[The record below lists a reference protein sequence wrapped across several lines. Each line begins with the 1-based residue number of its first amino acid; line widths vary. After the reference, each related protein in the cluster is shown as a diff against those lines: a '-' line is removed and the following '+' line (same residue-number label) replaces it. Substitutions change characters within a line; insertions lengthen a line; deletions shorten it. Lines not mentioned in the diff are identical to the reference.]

1 MKGGEEMSEFVHL
14 HLHTEYSLLDGACRI
29 KDIPLRAKEC
39 GHNAVA
45 ITDHGVMYGV
55 IAFYNECKK
64 QGIKPIIGCEVY
76 VASNSRFERSVS
88 RDNSKYN
95 HLVLLCKNEVGYRNL
110 VYLVSKGFTEGF
122 YSRPRIDLELLREH
136 SEGLI
141 GLSACLAGRIPSLLL
156 RGEYDAAC
164 AAAGEMSEIFGKDNF
179 YIELQDHGLSDQHQ
193 ILPELL
199 RLADECELPVVATND
214 CHYLRR
220 ENARTQAVLM
230 CIQTNTSILDGR
242 PVGFETDEF
251 YYKTTDEMK
260 MLFAKYEGA
269 IENTQRI
276 ADMCELELSF
286 DGYKLPKYPIA
297 SNLSAREYLRQIT
310 FEGLKKR
317 LEDKNIIYRDDEQVY
332 LDRIEYELG
341 VIDSMGYSDYFLIVW
356 DYVNFAHRNSIPVG
370 PGRGSGAGSLVAYL
384 VGITDIDP
392 IRFDLLFE
400 RFLNPERVS
409 MPDIDIDFCY
419 NRRDE
424 VIRYMFDK
432 YGEDHVSQIIA
443 FGTLGAKAVVRDV
456 GRVMGMSYADV
467 DVVAKAIPR
476 DPSVTLDDAIALPE
490 LKALYDSSPQIKS
503 LIDTA
508 RELEGMPRNIT
519 IHAAGIVVSDKPITE
534 YLPLATS
541 NGAIVTQFDMDTV
554 AMLGLLKFDF
564 LALRYLTIIDDASK
578 SIRER
583 LPDFDLNA
591 IPLDDPK
598 TYKLISDGNTLG
610 IFQLESGGMRQML
623 TELAPD
629 RFEDI
634 IAAIALYRPG
644 PMDSIPQ
651 YIEAR
656 HSDGDIDYPHPLLE
670 PILSSTYGCIVYQ
683 EQVMSIFRV
692 IAGYTYG
699 HADVVRRSI
708 SKKKGDV
715 LKSEKD
721 NFMNGAI
728 ANGVSEEIAEKL
740 FDDMASF
747 ANYAFNKSHAA
758 AYALIS
764 YRTAYLKAHYP
775 CEYMAA
781 LITSVLGNMTKLA
794 EYIAECSKYR
804 IKVLPPDINESRL
817 LFYPNGEN
825 IVFGLL
831 ALKNVGQQFIE
842 NILRERTTG
851 GRFSDFASFIARM
864 SQYDLNKRMVES
876 LIKVG
881 AFDKLGVYRSRL
893 LASYE
898 SIMNTEQQKNR
909 NNLTGQL
916 DLFSN
921 VVASADVTPQFD
933 YPKLPEVSAKEKLK
947 MEKEV
952 AGMCFSGNLLD
963 SYSKHLSALNA
974 AKISE
979 LLDLD
984 AVAEKQTVRAAGII
998 TSVSYK
1004 NTRKNE
1010 KMAFFSIEDKYGE
1023 IECIAFPAQLE
1034 RNSSKIAED
1043 NAVCVEGNISV
1054 REDEDPKIL
1063 LGRMVLL
1070 SEDFEYGEMLTDSAS
1085 ASPGRNA
1092 GTGAS
1097 EKARTGSGK
1106 IADRS
1111 DSPTQTAAPQRTGY
1125 IKAEKAYMRVPD
1137 LSSRE
1142 YLKAK
1147 NLVNIFE
1154 GSVKVIFYDTSSSS
1168 YIPYDRGVELS
1179 EYVYGELAEIL
1190 GKENLVIK

>member
-1 MKGGEEMSEFVHL
+1 MSGFVHL
-14 HLHTEYSLLDGACRI
+14 HLHSEYSLLDGACRI
-29 KDIPLRAKEC
+29 KDIPLRAAEC
-39 GHNAVA
+39 GHTAVA

-64 QGIKPIIGCEVY
+64 HGIKPIIGCEVY
-76 VASNSRFERSVS
+76 VASNSRFERSMG
-88 RDNSKYN
+88 RDSSKYN
-95 HLVLLCKNEVGYRNL
+95 HLVLLCKNETGYKNL
-110 VYLVSKGFTEGF
+110 TYLVSKGFTEGF

-141 GLSACLAGRIPSLLL
+141 ALSACLAGRIPSLLL
-156 RGEYDAAC
+156 RGEYSEACLAAKELS
-164 AAAGEMSEIFGKDNF
+164 GIFGKDNF

-193 ILPELL
+193 ILPDLV
-199 RLADECELPVVATND
+199 RLADECSLPLVATND

-242 PVGFETDEF
+242 PAGFETDEF
-251 YYKTTDEMK
+251 YYKNTDEMR
-260 MLFAKYEGA
+260 MLFSKYEGA
-269 IENTQRI
+269 IENTLKI
-276 ADMCELELSF
+276 ADRCNLELSF
-286 DGYKLPKYPIA
+286 EGYKLPRYPVPNGI
-297 SNLSAREYLRQIT
+297 SAANYLRKKTI
-310 FEGLKKR
+310 EGLDKR
-317 LEDKNIIYRDDEQVY
+317 VNNKSIVFCGDRQVY
-332 LDRIEYELG
+332 LDRIEYELS
-341 VIDSMGYSDYFLIVW
+341 VIERMGYSDYFLIVW
-356 DYVNFAHRNSIPVG
+356 DYVNFAHKNSIPVG

-409 MPDIDIDFCY
+409 MPDIDVDFCY

-443 FGTLGAKAVVRDV
+443 FGTLGAKAVIRDV

-467 DVVAKAIPR
+467 DVVAKAVPR
-476 DPSVTLDDAIALPE
+476 DPSITLEDALSLPE
-490 LKALYDSSPQIKS
+490 LKSLYESSLQVKS

-519 IHAAGIVVSDKPITE
+519 IHAAGIVVSDKPLTE

-564 LALRYLTIIDDASK
+564 LALRYLTIIDDAVK
-578 SIRER
+578 AVRER
-583 LPDFDLNA
+583 YPDFDINA
-591 IPLDDPK
+591 LPLDDK
-598 TYKLISDGNTLG
+598 STYKLISEGNTQG
-610 IFQLESGGMRQML
+610 VFQLESGGMRQML
-623 TELAPD
+623 TELSPD

-651 YIEAR
+651 YIAAR
-656 HSDGDIDYPHPLLE
+656 HSDGKVEYAHPLLE

-692 IAGYTYG
+692 VAGYSYG

-715 LKSEKD
+715 LKAEKE
-721 NFMNGAI
+721 NFIEGAVTNGI
-728 ANGVSEEIAEKL
+728 DVNIAEKL

-775 CEYMAA
+775 CEYMSA
-781 LITSVLGNMTKLA
+781 LITSVLGNMSKLA
-794 EYIAECSKYR
+794 EYISECSRYR
-804 IKVLPPDINESRL
+804 IKVLPPDINESRM
-817 LFYPNGEN
+817 LFYPNGTN

-842 NILRERTTG
+842 NILRERSSG
-851 GRFSDFASFIARM
+851 GKFRDFQSFISRM
-864 SQYDLNKRMVES
+864 SQYDMNKRMVES

-881 AFDKLGVYRSRL
+881 AFDNLGVYRSRL

-898 SIMNTEQQKNR
+898 SLIDTEQQKNR
-909 NNLTGQL
+909 SNLSGQL
-916 DLFSN
+916 DMFST
-921 VVASADVTPQFD
+921 VVDVTDVTPPFV
-933 YPKLPEVSAKEKLK
+933 YPNLPEVSAKDKLK

-963 SYSKHLSALNA
+963 SYSKHVTSLDTK
-974 AKISE
+974 KISE
-979 LLDLD
+979 LTD
-984 AVAEKQTVRAAGII
+984 AENVSDKETVRAVGII
-998 TSVSYK
+998 TSVTHK

-1023 IECIAFPAQLE
+1023 IECIAFPAVLE
-1034 RNSSKIAED
+1034 RNRFKISED
-1043 NAVCVEGNISV
+1043 NAVCVEGSISQ
-1054 REDEDPKIL
+1054 REDEEPKIL
-1063 LGRMVLL
+1063 VNRMVLL
-1070 SEDFEYGEMLTDSAS
+1070 IEDSEYGLVTKTQQEGSDPREKLT
-1085 ASPGRNA
+1085 NA
-1092 GTGAS
+1092 EDNS
-1097 EKARTGSGK
+1097 SVRSSSHRT
-1106 IADRS
+1106 AL
-1111 DSPTQTAAPQRTGY
+1111 PQ
-1125 IKAEKAYMRVPD
+1125 KAEKVYMRVPD

-1147 NLVNIFE
+1147 NITDIFE
-1154 GSVKVIFYDTSSSS
+1154 GNTRVIFYDRSRSE
-1168 YIPYDRGVELS
+1168 YVQYGHGIQLS
-1179 EYVYGELAEIL
+1179 EYIYNELVQIL
-1190 GKENLVIK
+1190 GKDNVVVK